1 MSSKE
6 QIIQLRTENPLMNS
20 VEIGKEVGVSKQ
32 YVHKILRKAD
42 LNTSVPKKKK
52 INRFKQC
59 NEPINPHKNI
69 CSDKCHFT
77 YYQIKVTCSFCHVD
91 FYLKRSEVTQR
102 HRRKYN
108 KIYCSKPCY
117 YKGRKEVVNRRE
129 YGNK

>member
-1 MSSKE
+1 MRLMSSKE

-20 VEIGKEVGVSKQ
+20 VEIGNEVGVSKQ
-32 YVHKILRKAD
+32 YVHMILRKAD
-42 LNTSVPKKKK
+42 LNTRVPKKKK
-52 INRFKQC
+52 FNRCKQC
-59 NEPINPHKNI
+59 NEPINPRKNI

-102 HRRKYN
+102 HRRRYN

-117 YKGRKEVVNRRE
+117 YKGRKER
-129 YGNK
+129 